1 MRNSIRA
8 KILGLIAGCMV
19 ILLATFSY
27 IVYELKS
34 DIASYEHLV
43 DKDVHQNDRLQ
54 QIMIQFKD
62 QNQDW
67 KNLLLRGENKAD
79 IQEKY
84 WNLFLAQQ
92 TKINTLFNE
101 LKQQEENKEF
111 LDLYVKAESA
121 YKKWMNDRTSA
132 YEQFRA
138 NNDAQ
143 AIDILVNGSDKAV
156 NDMISDISDSYE
168 YVYDN
173 ALKLNER
180 SSNAIYY
187 SIIMTIFIFIGSFVV
202 LGYILNNKFI
212 KEIKKLS
219 ENIIQISNGY
229 FNNDFST
236 FKSNDEIA
244 QLSNSANDLQ
254 KKLITLFNDIEMS
267 VNSLSESSRKLNME
281 SESIHEGSNEQSAR
295 SEQVA
300 TAINEMSA
308 TTSEIAKNISKTSDE
323 LSQIEASVIQ
333 STQSVSSVNKVIHN
347 MTDEITNTKHIV
359 EKLNAETIKINK
371 IVEVINGIS
380 EQTNL
385 LALNAAIEA
394 ARAGEQGRGF
404 AVVADEVRNLAR
416 KTQDSIKEIESII
429 SLIRN
434 DSTSSVTAINK
445 TNTYAQETV
454 TFMEA
459 FEKEINGIRE
469 KTESV
474 NDMSMQIATAS
485 EEQSKVAEELSQ
497 NIVEISQIAQGNL
510 IRANDIV
517 GVSEQVKSDYV
528 GISTKVKDFKK

>member
-445 TNTYAQETV
+445 TNNYAQETV